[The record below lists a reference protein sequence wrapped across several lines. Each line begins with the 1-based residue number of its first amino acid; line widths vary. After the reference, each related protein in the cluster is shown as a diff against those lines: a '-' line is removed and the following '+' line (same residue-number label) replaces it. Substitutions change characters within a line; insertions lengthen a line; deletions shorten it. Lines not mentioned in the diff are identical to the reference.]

1 MQRKSR
7 HTKKF
12 KNNGMFF
19 KLYYTNTTAVV
30 IKQYNSCYTLMQR
43 SCNKL
48 IQRLYL
54 QQTRNNTYYYTR
66 NNTRDNTNKIIQSE
80 GNKQMDEITRYKI
93 QRGLQSRYDTTASSN
108 TAIDRYIEYKMRAR
122 KQLNMEDIT
131 KAIEEAVVDAIEKAF
146 KK

>member
-1 MQRKSR
+1 
-7 HTKKF
+7 
-12 KNNGMFF
+12 
-19 KLYYTNTTAVV
+19 
-30 IKQYNSCYTLMQR
+30 
-43 SCNKL
+43 
-48 IQRLYL
+48 
-54 QQTRNNTYYYTR
+54 
-66 NNTRDNTNKIIQSE
+66 
-80 GNKQMDEITRYKI
+80 MDEITRYKI